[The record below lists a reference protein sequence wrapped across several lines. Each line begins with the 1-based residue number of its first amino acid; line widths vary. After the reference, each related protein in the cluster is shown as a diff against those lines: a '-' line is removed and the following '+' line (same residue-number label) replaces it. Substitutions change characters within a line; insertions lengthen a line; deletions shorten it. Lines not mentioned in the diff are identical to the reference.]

1 MKTIKKAGLDG
12 SGVGFIKYSFSND
25 IDYTYLAFKL
35 SMYDF

>member
-25 IDYTYLAFKL
+25 IELVKILFGI
-35 SMYDF
+35 